1 MEKVGTICTLRG
13 KNQIPMKQ
21 IPAGDIGVISR
32 LQFTMTGD
40 TLSAKETPVQF
51 APIEYPLP
59 MYSRAI
65 APKKKGD
72 EDKIASALNKLMDE
86 DPTFIVSRNPV
97 TKETLISGMGDQHLD
112 ILMERMKRKFGV
124 DAVLK
129 PPMVEYRE
137 TIRGFCGSGRQ
148 ITKNRPAATGSTAM
162 WSSRWNPCLRDPGSC
177 SRTRSLAAPCPG
189 SISRQWKRA

>member
-1 MEKVGTICTLRG
+1 
-13 KNQIPMKQ
+13 
-21 IPAGDIGVISR
+21 
-32 LQFTMTGD
+32 
-40 TLSAKETPVQF
+40 
-51 APIEYPLP
+51 

-129 PPMVEYRE
+129 PPMVEYRGNHP
-137 TIRGFCGSGRQ
+137 GFCGSGRQ
-148 ITKNRPAATGSTAM
+148 IQKTDRRPRAV
-162 WSSRWNPCLRDPGSC
+162 RPCGHQDGTPASGIRVRVRGQDLWRRRAPAVYPGSGKGMKESMEHGILAGYPVVDLKITLLDGSYHTVDSSEMAFKWHPTWR
-177 SRTRSLAAPCPG
+177 SRKRRNCPN
-189 SISRQWKRA
+189 RY